1 MAKKSSTNKKGNNK
15 EKDTKALKKKPSKN
29 LKNQKDSKE
38 TMEENKNEF
47 SRLVKIILI
56 VTAIFAVFYVVT
68 IIVTNKAEDARAKE
82 EANNKSEEESEEV
95 DIQYRDIMIGTM
107 LNHGGTYYVLIQDKD
122 EIRTDEYSALVLAVS
137 SNEDSPSIYK
147 ANLTDTFNKKYLSKE
162 ENYYVDDISKFKVKG
177 TTLVKIVDGKVAE
190 AFDNYEAIKNKLTEL
205 S

>member
-1 MAKKSSTNKKGNNK
+1 MTKKTSTNKKGKKKNNIEAK
-15 EKDTKALKKKPSKN
+15 KIKTTKAKTKKT
-29 LKNQKDSKE
+29 KE
-38 TMEENKNEF
+38 TKAKQEEKNEF

-68 IIVTNKAEDARAKE
+68 IIVTNKAEEAKAKE
-82 EANNKSEEESEEV
+82 ETKTGDEEKEEV

-107 LNHGGTYYVLIQDKD
+107 LNQGGTYYVLIQDKD
-122 EIRTDEYSALVLAVS
+122 EIRSDEYNALVTAVS
-137 SNEDSPSIYK
+137 SNEDSPSIYR

-177 TTLVKIVDGKVAE
+177 TTLIKVVDGKVDA
-190 AFDNYEAIKNKLTEL
+190 AFDNYDAIKNKLTEL